1 MWLDPKRYEI
11 MDDQM
16 AEIMRLKT
24 PDEKLTML
32 DGMWRMA
39 RELIQSMLWHDHP
52 DWSDEQIN
60 KETAPRMSRGATDQ
74 VYAGE
79 ANGASNERS
88 G

>member
-24 PDEKLTML
+24 PDEKMAML

-39 RELIQSMLWHDHP
+39 RGLIRDKLRQDNPEWNEADI
-52 DWSDEQIN
+52 DR
-60 KETAPRMSRGATDQ
+60 ETARRMSRGA
-74 VYAGE
+74 V
-79 ANGASNERS
+79 
-88 G
+88 

>member
-16 AEIMRLKT
+16 AEIMRSKT
-24 PDEKLTML
+24 PAEKLAML

-39 RELIQSMLWHDHP
+39 RGLIQSMLRHQHP
-52 DWSDEQIN
+52 DRSDEQIN
-60 KETAPRMSRGATDQ
+60 SETARRLSRGATDQ

-79 ANGASNERS
+79 ADRASNESS